1 MATRNCIAIKDSQG
15 SLNVNVGMSYEEWL
29 RVKDEER
36 RKLFLYDHTS
46 PISSRLYGNVAV
58 SPVSKLIESILLF
71 NQTDRNIPAENR
83 TPIMLYISSFG
94 GDMAESFALISA
106 IELSKTPIY
115 TVNVGKWSAE
125 SFWIGIAGHK
135 RFALPN
141 TVFLMHDGAKITEKS
156 SNMSARFAE
165 RFEDDVIKKHI
176 LKHST
181 MSPSDYD
188 AAIWPVPLKQ
198 TLKAS
203 HFYMLPNDALKY
215 GFIDEIVTDIDDIL

>member
-1 MATRNCIAIKDSQG
+1 MVDRSSIRRINTPGN
-15 SLNVNVGMSYEEWL
+15 LNINVDIGHDEWL
-29 RVKDEER
+29 RVKDMEER
-36 RKLFLYDHTS
+36 RLFLYEFTPRDS
-46 PISSRLYGNVAV
+46 NRSLGSIV
-58 SPVSKLIESILLF
+58 SPVSRLIESILLF
-71 NQTDRNIPAENR
+71 NREDRGLSIGARIPV
-83 TPIMLYISSFG
+83 ILYISSFG
-94 GDMAESFALISA
+94 SDMAESFALISA